1 VKRILIV
8 VALTLASAVVV
19 CGAGVTLFSYAL
31 TRSDP
36 YPTFMT
42 EQQPKGARSY
52 EEAARTFSELVA
64 KSFPVGSDAKN
75 AIAQITGGGFG
86 VTKSDT
92 ESVELLWKRHAGP
105 CSEWY
110 SIVVGQNAD
119 GTITKINGRLHPI
132 CL

>member
-1 VKRILIV
+1 VKRIWIAA
-8 VALTLASAVVV
+8 ALTLASAVVV
-19 CGAGVTLFSYAL
+19 CGAGVTFFSYAL

-36 YPTFMT
+36 YPAFMT
-42 EQQPKGARSY
+42 EQQPKSSRSY

-75 AIAQITGGGFG
+75 AIAQITGGGFE
-86 VTKSDT
+86 VIKSGS
-92 ESVELLWKRHAGP
+92 ESVEPLWKRHAGP

-119 GTITKINGRLHPI
+119 GTIAEINGQLHPI

>member
-1 VKRILIV
+1 MKRILIV
-8 VALTLASAVVV
+8 VALTLASAVVL
-19 CGAGVTLFSYAL
+19 CGAGSILFSYAL

-36 YPTFMT
+36 YPAFMR
-42 EQQPKGARSY
+42 EQPKSSRSY

-64 KSFPVGSDAKN
+64 KSFPVGSDMKN
-75 AIAQITGGGFG
+75 AIAQITGGGFEVVESG
-86 VTKSDT
+86 S

-119 GTITKINGRLHPI
+119 GTIAKINGRLHPV
-132 CL
+132 CH